1 MIPFLALVWAE
12 VAGKREKWKRRLE
25 RERGRTG
32 SGDFPANGG
41 RFPMNPRVVEGCRCP
56 GESFESNGELGGGRK
71 MAGQSVAARGEERET
86 RGRDSG

>member
-12 VAGKREKWKRRLE
+12 VAGKREKREWRLE

-41 RFPMNPRVVEGCRCP
+41 GSD
-56 GESFESNGELGGGRK
+56 ESKGGRRLPV
-71 MAGQSVAARGEERET
+71 SR
-86 RGRDSG
+86 